1 MESQEQLNDPE
12 NARVDDRRE
21 GQNETQ
27 QYSVPWKGIDN
38 WIAILLLMLIEVVL
52 LYLASRGLG
61 RQAAQSAV
69 LILVQLV
76 YLIPVL
82 VVFAYRHLSLKHIG
96 FGKFDWNILGL
107 GCGLLIG
114 CFGIIFIHNTVL
126 TMLGIEIQG
135 EKIMQIFGELD
146 SPVWFVLVGVIFAP
160 IVEEIFF
167 RGFLFQGFRQQ
178 YGWIKGGLLS
188 AAVFAVGHL
197 DPVSLIPTFILGLL
211 LAYMYHRT
219 NSVWPGIILHFL
231 VNAFGFCS
239 LYAMTQLSDFIPV

>member
-1 MESQEQLNDPE
+1 L
-12 NARVDDRRE
+12 
-21 GQNETQ
+21 
-27 QYSVPWKGIDN
+27 ID
-38 WIAILLLMLIEVVL
+38 IVL
-52 LYLASRGLG
+52 LYLASQGIG
-61 RQAAQSAV
+61 KQAAQSVV

-76 YLIPVL
+76 YLAPVL

-96 FGKFDWNILGL
+96 FGKFEWSTLGL

-114 CFGIIFIHNTVL
+114 CFVLIFIHNTAL
-126 TMLGIEIQG
+126 TMLGVEIQG
-135 EKIMQIFGELD
+135 EKIIQIFGELD
-146 SPVWFVLVGVIFAP
+146 SPIWFVLVGVIFAP

-188 AAVFAVGHL
+188 AAVFAIGHL

-211 LAYMYHRT
+211 LAYMYHRS

-239 LYAMTQLSDFIPV
+239 LYAMTQLSDVIPV